1 MDRIGNKP
9 LSELLRV
16 LPACLRDAVLYAGT
30 DELEE
35 IRVRTG
41 RPVQLLYA
49 QKERMLAFT
58 ADERFCALREKP
70 VRRLQAE
77 IPDAAR
83 RMPCGKFRPRG
94 HAGWPDCTYGADYL
108 LQPQDCAGA

>member
-49 QKERMLAFT
+49 QKERMLALT
-58 ADERFCALREKP
+58 ADERFCALLLESLCEHSAFAREAVFGREKC
-70 VRRLQAE
+70 R
-77 IPDAAR
+77 
-83 RMPCGKFRPRG
+83 
-94 HAGWPDCTYGADYL
+94 
-108 LQPQDCAGA
+108 

>member
-49 QKERMLAFT
+49 QKERMLALT
-58 ADERFCALREKP
+58 ADERF
-70 VRRLQAE
+70 
-77 IPDAAR
+77 
-83 RMPCGKFRPRG
+83 
-94 HAGWPDCTYGADYL
+94 
-108 LQPQDCAGA
+108 

>member
-1 MDRIGNKP
+1 MDMIGNKP

-49 QKERMLAFT
+49 
-58 ADERFCALREKP
+58 
-70 VRRLQAE
+70 
-77 IPDAAR
+77 
-83 RMPCGKFRPRG
+83 
-94 HAGWPDCTYGADYL
+94 
-108 LQPQDCAGA
+108 

>member
-9 LSELLRV
+9 LSELLHV

-58 ADERFCALREKP
+58 ADERFCALLLESLCEHSAFAREAVFGREKC
-70 VRRLQAE
+70 R
-77 IPDAAR
+77 
-83 RMPCGKFRPRG
+83 
-94 HAGWPDCTYGADYL
+94 
-108 LQPQDCAGA
+108 

>member
-9 LSELLRV
+9 LSELLHV

-58 ADERFCALREKP
+58 ADERFRAGGRASG
-70 VRRLQAE
+70 R

-83 RMPCGKFRPRG
+83 RMPCWNFRPRG
-94 HAGWPDCTYGADYL
+94 NAGWPDCTYGADYL